1 MDAFAIAARAG
12 VRRVRGQ
19 VMLLGPA
26 LVAAAAYVDPGN
38 VASNTTAGA
47 EYGYLLVWVVLGAN
61 AAAGLVQYLSAKLGI
76 VTGRSLPELL
86 RDCLPTGGRVL
97 YWLQAELVA
106 MATDVAE
113 ILGGAIALALLFGMP
128 LLCGGIATTLASVA
142 VLGTRTRGG
151 PRHFEQVI
159 TAMLCVVA
167 VGFVAGLFLAPPNAN
182 ALAGGLVPRVSDSGG
197 VLLATAMLGATVM
210 PHAIY
215 AHSALARDRHP
226 PTAGPRRARLL
237 AATRVDVSLALAAA
251 GTVNLA
257 LLILG
262 STAVRG
268 DAHATTITGV
278 HVALTQHLGVVI
290 GLLFVIALLFSGLA
304 STAVGCYSGSVVIE
318 GLLGRTMPPL
328 VRRMITAGPA
338 LMVLGAGVDPTTA
351 LILSQVVLSFGIPFA
366 LIPLVVLTSRRS
378 VMGRDRNSR
387 ITASVAGAVCGAIV
401 GLNVA
406 LLILTMTRCH

>member
-1 MDAFAIAARAG
+1 VNAFAAGARAR
-12 VRRVRGQ
+12 VRRVRSQ
-19 VMLLGPA
+19 ARLLGPA

-61 AAAGLVQYLSAKLGI
+61 MAAGLVQYLSAKLGI

-86 RDCLPTGGRVL
+86 RDRLPSRGRLL
-97 YWLQAELVA
+97 YWFQAELVA

-113 ILGGAIALALLFGMP
+113 ILGGAIALALLFGLP
-128 LLCGGIATTLASVA
+128 LLCGGIVTTLVSVA
-142 VLGTRTRGG
+142 VLGTRARGG
-151 PRHFEQVI
+151 PRRFEQVI

-167 VGFVAGLFLAPPNAN
+167 VGFVTGLFFAPPDAG
-182 ALAGGLVPRVSDSGG
+182 ALAGGLVPRLSGSG
-197 VLLATAMLGATVM
+197 SVLLATAMLGATVM

-226 PTAGPRRARLL
+226 RTAGPRRARLL
-237 AATRVDVSLALAAA
+237 AATRVDVSLALVAA
-251 GTVNLA
+251 GAVNLA
-257 LLILG
+257 LLVLG
-262 STAVRG
+262 STALRG
-268 DAHATTITGV
+268 DTRATTIEGV
-278 HVALTQHLGVVI
+278 HAALTQHLGVVI

-318 GLLGRTMPPL
+318 GLLDRTMPPL
-328 VRRMITAGPA
+328 VRRIITAVPA
-338 LMVLGAGVDPTTA
+338 LVIFAAGVNSTTA

-366 LIPLVVLTSRRS
+366 LIPLVVLTSRGS

-387 ITASVAGAVCGAIV
+387 LTALGAGVVCVAIV
-401 GLNVA
+401 GLNLA
-406 LLILTMTRCH
+406 LLVLTVTPHH